1 MATIQTSIKI
11 FDGMTPA
18 FRNMTT
24 SINTTINSLE
34 RLQQRLHNPLNT
46 GGIQASQQSLNNI
59 ENILT
64 RIEQKIGRNT
74 NEQENFN
81 NKIKQ
86 GSEAGSLLVSKL
98 KSLAGIYIGI
108 RGIESITK
116 AADTIAS
123 TKARLNLMNDGLQT
137 TEQLNKMIYLSAQSA
152 RASYA
157 DTAAQVAKLGIL
169 AGDAFGSS
177 AEVIKFTELM
187 NKAFV
192 IGGTSAN
199 EASAAMYQLTQAMG
213 AGKLQGDEFRSI
225 MENAPLLATKIAD
238 AMGKTKD
245 QLKELSSSGAIT
257 ADVIRNALFKASD
270 EIEKKFASMPVT
282 FSQAL
287 TMMKNDAYMILG
299 KPSER

>member
-34 RLQQRLHNPLNT
+34 RLQQRLHNPLNA
-46 GGIQASQQSLNNI
+46 GSIQASQQSLNNI
-59 ENILT
+59 ESILT

-81 NKIKQ
+81 NKIRQ

-98 KSLAGIYIGI
+98 KSIAGIYIGI
-108 RGIESITK
+108 KGIESITK
-116 AADTIAS
+116 ATDTIAS

-157 DTAAQVAKLGIL
+157 DTAAQ
-169 AGDAFGSS
+169 
-177 AEVIKFTELM
+177 
-187 NKAFV
+187 
-192 IGGTSAN
+192 
-199 EASAAMYQLTQAMG
+199 
-213 AGKLQGDEFRSI
+213 
-225 MENAPLLATKIAD
+225 
-238 AMGKTKD
+238 
-245 QLKELSSSGAIT
+245 
-257 ADVIRNALFKASD
+257 
-270 EIEKKFASMPVT
+270 
-282 FSQAL
+282 
-287 TMMKNDAYMILG
+287 
-299 KPSER
+299 